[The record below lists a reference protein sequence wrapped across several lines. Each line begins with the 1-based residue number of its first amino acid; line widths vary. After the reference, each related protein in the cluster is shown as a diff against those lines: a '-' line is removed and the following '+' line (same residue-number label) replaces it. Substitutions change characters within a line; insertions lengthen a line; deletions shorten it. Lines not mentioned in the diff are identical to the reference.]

1 MKSYSVF
8 DIMGPVMIGP
18 SSSHTAGA
26 ARLAKLAAKIADDD
40 VKDVVFMLHGS
51 FSKTYRGHGTDR
63 ALVAGILGM
72 DPWDGDLRDSFK
84 IAEER
89 GVKFKFQEADLGDVH
104 PNTVRFVMTDS
115 KGGITTVTGSSIGGG
130 NIVIFELDGQS
141 IQFTGTH
148 PTIIINNLDVP
159 GMIYRISNLLFE
171 NNINIASM
179 NVYRKSKGSEATT
192 VIETDGAVSTDIIDK
207 IRAIENVNNVEQI
220 LPPMKGE

>member
-72 DPWDGDLRDSFK
+72 DPWDGNLRDSFK

-192 VIETDGAVSTDIIDK
+192 VIETDGAVSSDIIDK